1 MADEKKRRIE
11 QEEQR
16 IEEEKLK
23 EEERQKI
30 KEERRRRREEKRR
43 GSSGFSVRVV
53 IESDKH
59 RIRLGPAVLRGWSYR
74 LFGMGRGG
82 RPEGTSRSFGPF
94 R

>member
-43 GSSGFSVRVV
+43 QKKLERAREKVSWILDPVCNLIHILGTKAN
-53 IESDKH
+53 EPAD
-59 RIRLGPAVLRGWSYR
+59 RLGRTQ
-74 LFGMGRGG
+74 
-82 RPEGTSRSFGPF
+82 TSFDAKKTRSC
-94 R
+94 